1 MPNTVRIWDLPT
13 RTFHWLLAACFI
25 GLIVS
30 GQIGGAA
37 MTWHFRFGFSLLTL
51 LLFRLLWGFVG
62 GHWSRFATFWPS
74 PDKVWRH
81 LRGNGEPMATV
92 GHSPLTALSVLA
104 MMLFLLLQVSTGL
117 ISDDEIANAGPFSH
131 LVSNALVSKAT
142 AYHKQIGKFILIALA
157 LLHIAAVV
165 FYLWRKRVNLIG
177 PMLSGD
183 KNLDGPVLGS
193 RDDVRTRLMAALLL
207 LICAVLVAVLL
218 QLYGR
223 A

>member
-92 GHSPLTALSVLA
+92 GHSPLAALSVLA

-157 LLHIAAVV
+157 LMHIAAVV
-165 FYLWRKRVNLIG
+165 FYLWRKRINLIA

>member
-37 MTWHFRFGFSLLTL
+37 MTWHCRFGFSLLTL
-51 LLFRLLWGFVG
+51 FLFRLLWGFVG

-92 GHSPLTALSVLA
+92 GHSPLAALSVLA

-193 RDDVRTRLMAALLL
+193 RDDARTRLKAALLL

>member
-157 LLHIAAVV
+157 LMHIAAVV
-165 FYLWRKRVNLIG
+165 FYLWRKRINLIA

>member
-13 RTFHWLLAACFI
+13 RAFHWLLAACFI

-157 LLHIAAVV
+157 LMHIAAVV
-165 FYLWRKRVNLIG
+165 FYLWRKRINLIA